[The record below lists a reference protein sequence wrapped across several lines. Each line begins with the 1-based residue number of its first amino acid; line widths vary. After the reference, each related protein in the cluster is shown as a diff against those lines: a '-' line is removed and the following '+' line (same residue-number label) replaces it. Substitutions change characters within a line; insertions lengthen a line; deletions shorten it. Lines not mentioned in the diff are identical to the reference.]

1 MPESSFSFASSEDL
15 EAVVD
20 LLRECGLPHEDI
32 HKHLSGLI
40 VAKHDGR
47 LIGTIAL
54 EAYNDVGLLRSLAVV
69 SDQRNRGLGRA
80 LYWRIVADAQLRGVT
95 TLYLLT
101 TTASE
106 YFSKLGFRV
115 LDRSEVPPEIAAT
128 EEFSSLCPS
137 NYSLSSQKPVRRRQV
152 APGTSSNRAGNQ

>member
-1 MPESSFSFASSEDL
+1 MPESSFTFALPEDL
-15 EAVVD
+15 EAVGC

-40 VAKHDGR
+40 VARHDGQ

-54 EAYNDVGLLRSLAVV
+54 EVCNQAGLRRSLAVATE
-69 SDQRNRGLGRA
+69 QRNRGLGRA
-80 LYWRIVADAQLRGVT
+80 LYRRIVAYAQLRGVT

-106 YFSKLGFRV
+106 YFSKLGFQV
-115 LDRSEVPPEIAAT
+115 VDRAQVPAEIGAT
-128 EEFSSLCPS
+128 EEFRSFCPS
-137 NYSLSSQKPVRRRQV
+137 TAVCFAKKLFEERE
-152 APGTSSNRAGNQ
+152 